1 MGLQE
6 IMLHRLH
13 STVYACFIKNK
24 KHVLEVLFSVERT
37 LCKITLF
44 RVNIEIMK

>member
-1 MGLQE
+1 
-6 IMLHRLH
+6 MLHTLH
-13 STVYACFIKNK
+13 SIIYACFIKHK

-37 LCKITLF
+37 LCKTTLF